1 MSTPKNFDFLKLDRP
16 PVLVRDLAAD
26 TLRKAI
32 LTGALKPGERLI
44 EAVLTKRMGISRPS
58 IREALSQLAAEKL
71 VTIVANRGPSV
82 TVITWAE
89 AQDIYHVRSL
99 LEGEAAF
106 LFASRAVKSA
116 LVLMSR
122 SLQEFE
128 RALKRKDAPQL
139 VASTGEFYALMME
152 GCGNRII
159 TEMLQGLN
167 ARVAVLRA
175 RSMSRPGRA
184 KFSLSEMTALLDA
197 LKEADAEGA
206 RAAAQK
212 HVRAAAAAARESF
225 DDMEIHLQAS

>member
-1 MSTPKNFDFLKLDRP
+1 MSAPKNFDFLKLDRS

-32 LTGALKPGERLI
+32 LTGALKPGERLV
-44 EAVLTKRMGISRPS
+44 EALLTKRMGISRPS

-71 VTIVANRGPSV
+71 VTIVANKGPSV
-82 TVITWAE
+82 AVITWVE
-89 AQDIYHVRSL
+89 AQDIYHARCL

-106 LFASRAVKSA
+106 LFASRATKADLAS
-116 LVLMSR
+116 MSR
-122 SLQEFE
+122 ALLEFG
-128 RALKRKDAPQL
+128 RALKQNDAPQL
-139 VASTGEFYALMME
+139 VESTADFYASMLD

-184 KFSLSEMTALLDA
+184 KFSLSEMAALLVA
-197 LKEADAEGA
+197 LKQADAEGA
-206 RAAAQK
+206 RAAAQT

-225 DDMEIHLQAS
+225 GEMEMQLQAS

>member
-1 MSTPKNFDFLKLDRP
+1 MSAPKNFDFLKLDRS

-44 EAVLTKRMGISRPS
+44 EAMLTKRMGISRPS

-71 VTIVANRGPSV
+71 VTIVANKGPSV
-82 TVITWAE
+82 AVITWAE
-89 AQDIYHVRSL
+89 ARDIYDVRSL

-106 LFASRAVKSA
+106 LFASRATKADIA
-116 LVLMSR
+116 LMNRAL
-122 SLQEFE
+122 LEFE
-128 RALKRKDAPQL
+128 RALKRNDAPQL
-139 VASTGEFYALMME
+139 VTSTAEFYASMLD

-197 LKEADAEGA
+197 LKRGDGKGA
-206 RAAAQK
+206 RAAAQT

-225 DDMEIHLQAS
+225 GDMEMQLQAS